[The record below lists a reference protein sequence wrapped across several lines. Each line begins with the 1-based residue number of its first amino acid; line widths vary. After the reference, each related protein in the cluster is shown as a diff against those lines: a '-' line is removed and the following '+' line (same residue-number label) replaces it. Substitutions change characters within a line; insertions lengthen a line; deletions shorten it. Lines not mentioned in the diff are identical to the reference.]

1 MTEKQRAA
9 LRRSILDTAG
19 DLMASFLYYDR
30 KEDDD
35 LPRGSIEQAIADGVV
50 SVDEILSE
58 FRKELEPRT
67 MR

>member
-35 LPRGSIEQAIADGVV
+35 LPSPLFPGLAEA
-50 SVDEILSE
+50 LS
-58 FRKELEPRT
+58 LLAWNVA
-67 MR
+67 